1 MQLENRNSRV
11 SGFRDQDV
19 VTLQKILDAEFELE
33 KESIIKHQREKREQ
47 AAKQAGLQRKR
58 MMLERQLREEIF
70 EIEKD
75 HRIEFWLTLVSV
87 RCTFCCDGGDGTQ
100 KKAMYGPSYAR
111 TYQVPDTYVLIRF
124 LCPDTRLDARG
135 KVISNNIMFVL
146 NARSYS
152 TSIFRTANKFRYSL
166 SAAERTP
173 IYSECS
179 YLVPYIPIIALIFSI
194 NKTRSLYVL
203 LGCVFVHG

>member
-1 MQLENRNSRV
+1 MRTFSPFCRPLCLIMQLENRNSRV

-75 HRIEFWLTLVSV
+75 HRIEFWLTLVS
-87 RCTFCCDGGDGTQ
+87 
-100 KKAMYGPSYAR
+100 A
-111 TYQVPDTYVLIRF
+111 
-124 LCPDTRLDARG
+124 
-135 KVISNNIMFVL
+135 
-146 NARSYS
+146 
-152 TSIFRTANKFRYSL
+152 
-166 SAAERTP
+166 
-173 IYSECS
+173 
-179 YLVPYIPIIALIFSI
+179 
-194 NKTRSLYVL
+194 
-203 LGCVFVHG
+203 H

>member
-87 RCTFCCDGGDGTQ
+87 SAFSLRCSLCYDDGDAHSSMIEKIQVGQRCVRMLPMLGREF
-100 KKAMYGPSYAR
+100 GFAR
-111 TYQVPDTYVLIRF
+111 LQ
-124 LCPDTRLDARG
+124 A
-135 KVISNNIMFVL
+135 ISNKMMH
-146 NARSYS
+146 
-152 TSIFRTANKFRYSL
+152 T
-166 SAAERTP
+166 
-173 IYSECS
+173 
-179 YLVPYIPIIALIFSI
+179 
-194 NKTRSLYVL
+194 
-203 LGCVFVHG
+203 

>member
-87 RCTFCCDGGDGTQ
+87 WVLPSCCNVFATMMVAH
-100 KKAMYGPSYAR
+100 KAAG
-111 TYQVPDTYVLIRF
+111 
-124 LCPDTRLDARG
+124 
-135 KVISNNIMFVL
+135 
-146 NARSYS
+146 
-152 TSIFRTANKFRYSL
+152 
-166 SAAERTP
+166 
-173 IYSECS
+173 
-179 YLVPYIPIIALIFSI
+179 
-194 NKTRSLYVL
+194 
-203 LGCVFVHG
+203 